1 MVFVYPAGFGYAG
14 YLFLYPAGY
23 AGYAGYEFRGIY
35 TST

>member
-1 MVFVYPAGFGYAG
+1 MYPAGFGYAG

-23 AGYAGYEFRGIY
+23 AGYEFQGIY